1 MIARTKPFRQK
12 FCTDNTLQHILGFT
26 LTLGLL
32 LTLSYCD
39 ILKIKLSGRKN
50 RPKSCANI
58 SCDTSEHYRQSTA
71 LCATILPEKRAKTTT
86 FWHQKRPVKDEK
98 TVH

>member
-50 RPKSCANI
+50 R
-58 SCDTSEHYRQSTA
+58 
-71 LCATILPEKRAKTTT
+71 
-86 FWHQKRPVKDEK
+86 QK
-98 TVH
+98 

>member
-39 ILKIKLSGRKN
+39 ILKIKLSGRKKPAKIVCKHKL
-50 RPKSCANI
+50 RRI
-58 SCDTSEHYRQSTA
+58 RTLQ
-71 LCATILPEKRAKTTT
+71 TIYSVVCNDFA
-86 FWHQKRPVKDEK
+86 
-98 TVH
+98 